1 MPSLFAGF
9 PSTPCVLESDLGDS
23 LECDVPDVLIVLE
36 VVEAFDL
43 FAANRDVVES

>member
-1 MPSLFAGF
+1 MPLSFAGF
-9 PSTPCVLESDLGDS
+9 PSTPCVLESGVSDS

-43 FAANRDVVES
+43 LAANRDVVES